1 MMKKFLSIGF
11 IGLLI
16 FFADSACVSAQ
27 TNAAN
32 NKTNVEKIKKSILK
46 RGTGEKQHISV
57 KMLDGTKMKGYIN
70 QTGEDSFTLT
80 DSNARQSTV
89 LAYRDIAKVGSS
101 GLSKGAKIA
110 LGVGIA
116 SAATLIVLYV
126 AFQNAIRDN

>member
-1 MMKKFLSIGF
+1 MMKKFLSIGLT
-11 IGLLI
+11 GLLI
-16 FFADSACVSAQ
+16 FFADSAFVSAQ

-32 NKTNVEKIKKSILK
+32 NKTHVEKIKKSILK
-46 RGTGEKQHISV
+46 RGTGEKQRISV
-57 KMLDGTKMKGYIN
+57 KMLNGTKMKGYIN
-70 QTGEDSFTLT
+70 QAGEDSFTLT
-80 DSNARQSTV
+80 DSNTSQSTV

>member
-1 MMKKFLSIGF
+1 MMNKFLSIGL
-11 IGLLI
+11 IRLLI
-16 FFADSACVSAQ
+16 IFADSPFVLAQ
-27 TNAAN
+27 RNAAN
-32 NKTNVEKIKKSILK
+32 DNTNVEEIKKSILK
-46 RGTGEKQHISV
+46 RGTGEKQRISV
-57 KMLDGTKMKGYIN
+57 KMLNGTKMKGYIN
-70 QTGEDSFTLT
+70 QAGEDSFTLT
-80 DSNARQSTV
+80 DSNTSQSTV